1 MQRHTHTH
9 THRWL
14 LASAD
19 DTAVPFFVSCGFS
32 RKISIPKKIYSKVLT
47 TYEVSPA
54 PVLPCVALSFTLSR
68 ALFLKTLNL
77 NAIH

>member
-1 MQRHTHTH
+1 MALEHRYLSYKDTHTHTH

-47 TYEVSPA
+47 TYEVP
-54 PVLPCVALSFTLSR
+54 P
-68 ALFLKTLNL
+68 
-77 NAIH
+77 